1 LDETVTQPIGA
12 MNIPFGRPM
21 LGDEERAAVMKVMSG
36 SQLVH
41 GPAAKQFEAD
51 FQKFVG
57 GGYATSMSSCTT
69 ALHLAYVHLGI
80 GPGDEVVV
88 PAQTHVATAHAVAY
102 TGATPVFVDCDP
114 DTGNVSAARIAERL
128 SPRTKAISVV
138 HYLGLPVD
146 MGPVL
151 KLARSRN
158 LFVVEDAALSLG
170 ATYDGTNTGLIGDVG
185 CFSFYPVK
193 HITTAEGGMFL
204 TRHEDLAKKI
214 ERMKSFGYDKQVG
227 QRPVPGHYDVN
238 LLGYNYRLSEIACA
252 IGVEQMRKL
261 PGFLARRA
269 ENYAAL
275 KSGLGNMEEISILAS
290 DGDAIRR
297 GSHYCLTIVLSDQM
311 AGRRGE
317 IIAAINRRGVG
328 TSIYYPVPVPL
339 TTLYRKRDGNA
350 AQGFPNAA
358 RISTQSI
365 ALPVGPHL
373 GRDETKT
380 VIQAVKAAVLEN

>member
-1 LDETVTQPIGA
+1 MTQPIVA

-51 FQKFVG
+51 FQRFVG
-57 GGYATSMSSCTT
+57 GGYATSVSSCTT
-69 ALHLAYVHLGI
+69 GLHLAYVHLGI
-80 GPGDEVVV
+80 RPGDEVIV

-114 DTGNVSAARIAERL
+114 DTGNTSAARIAERL
-128 SPRTKAISVV
+128 TPRTKAISVV

-146 MGPVL
+146 MGPVME
-151 KLARSRN
+151 LARNRN

-170 ATYDGTNTGLIGDVG
+170 ATYNGTHTGLIGDVG

-193 HITTAEGGMFL
+193 HVTTAEGGMFL
-204 TRHEDLAKKI
+204 TRHQDLAKKI
-214 ERMKSFGYDKQVG
+214 ESLKSFGYDKQVG
-227 QRPVPGHYDVN
+227 QRSVPGHYDVN

-252 IGVEQMRKL
+252 IGIEQIRKL
-261 PGFLARRA
+261 PRFLVQRA

-275 KSGLGNMEEISILAS
+275 KSGLGGIEEIGILAS
-290 DGDAIRR
+290 DGDAIRK
-297 GSHYCLTIVLSDQM
+297 GSHYCLAIVLADRM
-311 AGRRGE
+311 VARRGE

-350 AQGFPNAA
+350 AHGFPNAA
-358 RISTQSI
+358 RISAQSI

-373 GRDETKT
+373 GRDDMKT
-380 VIQAVKAAVLEN
+380 IIQAVKAAISENRQ